1 MPRLS
6 AKGTDMNEPASIEV
20 IARGVCIVDDHIL
33 LCHGKRSTLTYLPG
47 GHIEFR
53 ETARQ
58 ALEREIAEEL
68 GRASTAGR
76 FLGCCEHA
84 FLQNGEPHA
93 EINLVFE
100 LTIPGLAP
108 GAPVEAA
115 EAWIG
120 FRWQPLDELRAARM
134 EPAVL
139 CDALAVWLQHPGGH
153 VVSGDAWVP

>member
-1 MPRLS
+1 
-6 AKGTDMNEPASIEV
+6 MNEPASIEV

-33 LCHGKRSTLTYLPG
+33 LCYGKRSALTYLPG

-76 FLGCCEHA
+76 FLGCCEHT

>member
-1 MPRLS
+1 MNKS
-6 AKGTDMNEPASIEV
+6 ALIEV

>member
-1 MPRLS
+1 
-6 AKGTDMNEPASIEV
+6 MNKSASIEV

-68 GRASTAGR
+68 GRASAAGR

>member
-1 MPRLS
+1 
-6 AKGTDMNEPASIEV
+6 MNKPASIEV

-134 EPAVL
+134 EPAVW

>member
-1 MPRLS
+1 
-6 AKGTDMNEPASIEV
+6 MNKSASIEV

-84 FLQNGEPHA
+84 FLQNGKPHA

>member
-1 MPRLS
+1 
-6 AKGTDMNEPASIEV
+6 MNEPASIEV

-153 VVSGDAWVP
+153 VVSGDAWMP

>member
-1 MPRLS
+1 
-6 AKGTDMNEPASIEV
+6 MNKSASIEV

-68 GRASTAGR
+68 GRVSTAGR

>member
-1 MPRLS
+1 
-6 AKGTDMNEPASIEV
+6 MNEPASIEV

>member
-1 MPRLS
+1 
-6 AKGTDMNEPASIEV
+6 MNEPASIEV

-68 GRASTAGR
+68 GRASAAGR

>member
-1 MPRLS
+1 M
-6 AKGTDMNEPASIEV
+6 